1 MNLSEL
7 AITILR
13 LEKKSISK
21 VRFAKTIYFVHKELI
36 RLGKATS
43 KDIYY
48 IRMPLGPVPDGFMK
62 LELMNPVIQ
71 VVKEFTGLAYNT
83 SQYSLQKKLFKR
95 VGDTSLDAD
104 IKAILER
111 LEPFTTSELVEL
123 SHLDESWKQNVN
135 GITYAITP
143 EDLKHKLPSRKKLRN
158 LSNEADDQ
166 LLQASLVKGMIAD
179 IVSESTDLEHPADDK
194 QDTTGDI

>member
-36 RLGKATS
+36 RLGKATA
-43 KDIYY
+43 KDISY

-71 VVKEFTGLAYNT
+71 VVKVFTGLAYNT
-83 SQYSLQKKLFKR
+83 SQYSLQKKLFKKT
-95 VGDTSLDAD
+95 GDTSLDIY
-104 IKAILER
+104 IKAILEKI
-111 LEPFTTSELVEL
+111 EPFTTSELVEL
-123 SHLDESWKQNVN
+123 SHIDESWKNNVN
-135 GITYAITP
+135 GVTYSITAK
-143 EDLKHKLPSRKKLRN
+143 DLQHKLPSRKKLSS
-158 LSNEADDQ
+158 LSSEADDQ
-166 LLQASLVKGMIAD
+166 LLQASLVKGMIED
-179 IVSESTDLEHPADDK
+179 IVSESTDLEHPTDDK
-194 QDTTGDI
+194 QGTTRDI

>member
-13 LEKKSISK
+13 LESKPISK

-36 RLGKATS
+36 RRGKAVS
-43 KDIYY
+43 SDINY

-62 LELMNPVIQ
+62 LESFNPVIQ
-71 VVKEFTGLAYNT
+71 VVRVFTGLAYNT
-83 SQYSLQKKLFKR
+83 SQYSLQKKFFKR
-95 VGDTSLDAD
+95 ACDISLDAD
-104 IKAILER
+104 IKEVLKR

-135 GITYAITP
+135 GVTYSITL
-143 EDLKHKLPSRKKLRN
+143 EDMEHKLPSRRK
-158 LSNEADDQ
+158 SNNHSEEADDQ
-166 LLQASLVKGMIAD
+166 LLQASLVRGMIED
-179 IVSESTDLEHPADDK
+179 IVSESTDLEHPTDEK
-194 QDTTGDI
+194 QNTTRNT